1 MDLTL
6 DGKGALHGQ
15 LARALKQAIH
25 AGRIVHGSRIPPT
38 REMADLTGLSRTTV
52 VAAYE
57 QLQTEGYLQPKVG
70 SGSYVRAP
78 VLRHNGEAY
87 LEKPLAEP
95 APPQSRF
102 SAIARRNVSV
112 IALPGAR
119 DPDARFAFQ
128 YGDPQLSAT
137 LSTEWARTVNKVL
150 PYLQPRYPRLQGMPE
165 LRAAIATHIHMS
177 RGVACTPDDI
187 LIVNGTQ
194 QAMDL
199 VARVLLDP
207 GDTVAIEEPHYFALR
222 QVMQCAGATLHGVRV
237 DDEGLCVEALP
248 RRAKLV
254 CVTPSHQFPTGAVL
268 SRARRE
274 ALLEY
279 ADRQDG
285 WILEDDYD
293 GEFRH
298 HERAVE
304 SLRALDRHDRVI
316 YVGSFSKTLFP
327 AIRLGFLV
335 MPRALHDD
343 FRAAKYLADFAL
355 PTLEQA
361 ALTEFIISGQYARH
375 LRRSTHVLAQRR
387 QAMRDAFQL
396 PPLQRL
402 RLTGANSGMH
412 LMAWL
417 DGFDRDAV
425 ARLLAVA
432 QQRRLGLYTADALYL
447 APPRTQALMM
457 GFSTLHAKEI
467 PPAVQLLGECL
478 QEISDI

>member
-15 LARALKQAIH
+15 LARALKQAIQ

-52 VAAYE
+52 IAAYE

-78 VLRHNGEAY
+78 TPRRNGEAHLDAQ
-87 LEKPLAEP
+87 LEGLVP
-95 APPQSRF
+95 AQSRF
-102 SAIARRNVSV
+102 SAIARRNVSL
-112 IALPGAR
+112 AAFPGAR

-150 PYLQPRYPRLQGMPE
+150 PYLQPRYPRMQGLPE
-165 LRAAIATHIHMS
+165 LREAIAGHIHMS
-177 RGVACTPDDI
+177 RGVACSPDDI
-187 LIVNGTQ
+187 LVVNGTQ
-194 QAMDL
+194 QAMAL
-199 VARVLLDP
+199 AARVLLDP
-207 GDTVAIEEPHYFALR
+207 GDPVAIEEPHYFALR
-222 QVMQCAGATLHGVRV
+222 QVMQCAGAELHGVAVDEDGIRV
-237 DDEGLCVEALP
+237 DALP
-248 RRAKLV
+248 QRAKLV

-268 SRARRE
+268 SRERRE
-274 ALLEY
+274 ALLDY
-279 ADRQDG
+279 AHREDG

-304 SLRALDRHDRVI
+304 SLRAMDAHDRVI

-335 MPRALHDD
+335 MPRALHGD

-355 PTLEQA
+355 PALEQT
-361 ALTEFIISGQYARH
+361 ALTEFIVSGHYARH
-375 LRRSTHVLAQRR
+375 LRRSTQILAERR
-387 QAMRDAFQL
+387 QAMRDAFAL
-396 PPLQRL
+396 PSLDRL

-425 ARLLAVA
+425 ERLLAIA
-432 QQRRLGLYTADALYL
+432 RQRLLGLHTADALYL
-447 APPRTQALMM
+447 TPPRTQALMM
-457 GFSTLHAKEI
+457 GFSALHAKEI
-467 PPAVQLLGECL
+467 PAAVQLLGECL
-478 QEISDI
+478 QDVIAT